1 MNETAQTT
9 LMDTFKLFESYLPDF
24 ARTGL
29 FSPGAQ
35 RYTGTA
41 RALYRPVAMVTHR
54 TAETADTVS
63 LSLMPP
69 SGYPAFRAGQ
79 HIDVAVEIRGVRHV
93 RQYSLTGS
101 SGSPSAANGGFAA
114 APLQI
119 TVKRQNEGLVS
130 NYLHDLAFV
139 GNRLE
144 ISAPKGDFVV
154 TNANAATYVF
164 CSAGSG
170 ITPVYAMAR
179 ELLASGKNAD
189 IYFYHAAR
197 SAESVIFRAE
207 LEHLAEK
214 HENFYPI
221 FFLSK
226 AEGAEKR
233 RLNFKTLAPLMGKD
247 LAAETTEIFLCGP
260 GDFVQDLQ
268 DGFQA
273 AKFNALHSEFYTL
286 PTAAVTAGTVNF
298 LKSGAEIVAT
308 GNLLEAAEGAGIKAK
323 HGCRRGICHEC
334 KVHKKSGTVKN
345 ILTGA
350 ETHGD
355 ENIQLCI
362 SQAVGKVEVEL

>member
-1 MNETAQTT
+1 
-9 LMDTFKLFESYLPDF
+9 
-24 ARTGL
+24 
-29 FSPGAQ
+29 
-35 RYTGTA
+35 
-41 RALYRPVAMVTHR
+41 
-54 TAETADTVS
+54 
-63 LSLMPP
+63 
-69 SGYPAFRAGQ
+69 
-79 HIDVAVEIRGVRHV
+79 
-93 RQYSLTGS
+93 
-101 SGSPSAANGGFAA
+101 
-114 APLQI
+114 
-119 TVKRQNEGLVS
+119 
-130 NYLHDLAFV
+130 
-139 GNRLE
+139 
-144 ISAPKGDFVV
+144 
-154 TNANAATYVF
+154 
-164 CSAGSG
+164 
-170 ITPVYAMAR
+170 MAR

-221 FFLSK
+221 FFLSE

-233 RLNFKTLAPLMGKD
+233 RLNFKTLAPLIGSKIS
-247 LAAETTEIFLCGP
+247 LPKQPKFFSAARATLYKI
-260 GDFVQDLQ
+260 LQ

>member
-54 TAETADTVS
+54 TAETPDTIS

-130 NYLHDLAFV
+130 NYLHDQAFV

-154 TNANAATYVF
+154 TNANAGNL
-164 CSAGSG
+164 C
-170 ITPVYAMAR
+170 I
-179 ELLASGKNAD
+179 L
-189 IYFYHAAR
+189 
-197 SAESVIFRAE
+197 
-207 LEHLAEK
+207 
-214 HENFYPI
+214 
-221 FFLSK
+221 
-226 AEGAEKR
+226 
-233 RLNFKTLAPLMGKD
+233 
-247 LAAETTEIFLCGP
+247 LCGQRHYP
-260 GDFVQDLQ
+260 CLR
-268 DGFQA
+268 DGARTFG
-273 AKFNALHSEFYTL
+273 F
-286 PTAAVTAGTVNF
+286 G
-298 LKSGAEIVAT
+298 
-308 GNLLEAAEGAGIKAK
+308 
-323 HGCRRGICHEC
+323 
-334 KVHKKSGTVKN
+334 
-345 ILTGA
+345 
-350 ETHGD
+350 
-355 ENIQLCI
+355 
-362 SQAVGKVEVEL
+362 